1 MTIERVIVAGFKS
14 FAERTEVALRPLTIL
29 AGANG
34 AGKSTVMQALLLL
47 KQTLESDY
55 DAGPL
60 RLDGPHVAFSRVEQ
74 MLWAGPPQKATT
86 FTLGLHVSGQI
97 GYEATFAKG
106 TDGAVPLAITE
117 AKYIYRDQLSTL
129 SPVPSQEQLSVY
141 VKLLSNLLRDA
152 NASKIFNL
160 DIGSVLSLLAGLD
173 IQIPTTSD
181 VQDLSLS
188 GSVKLLLPITS
199 DIQDLSLSGSVQR
212 ERCFLFV
219 PWVTARVS
227 KSESE
232 HIVFLNGPPAQA
244 HIRRCVQSIIHLPGL
259 RGNPSRTYPAA
270 AVGSSFRGPF
280 THYVASVI
288 AEWQRRQDGRL
299 SRLNDDLFE
308 LGLTSYVC
316 AQPVSDVELALRVG
330 RTPGATS
337 SDTVDIADTGLG
349 LSQALP
355 VLVALL
361 VAEPGQLVLVEHP
374 ELHLHPRAVRA
385 LAGLLQRA
393 IKRGVWVVL
402 ETHSDLLLISL
413 QEQVARGALR
423 PEDVLL
429 HWVQRDERG
438 ASVLHSTTL
447 DESGDWGEDIP
458 VDFEDIRLKA
468 VSSYLKAT
476 FKM

>member
-1 MTIERVIVAGFKS
+1 MTIERVILAGFKS

-60 RLDGPHVAFSRVEQ
+60 RIDGPHVAFTHVEQ
-74 MLWAGPPQKATT
+74 MLWSGPPERATH
-86 FTLGLHVSGQI
+86 FTLGLHIGSDV
-97 GYEATFAKG
+97 GYEATFRQGKG
-106 TDGAVPLAITE
+106 GVPPLKITQ
-117 AKYIYRDQLSTL
+117 ATYVHRDQRAALSL
-129 SPVPSQEQLSVY
+129 EPSQEQFAAYLR
-141 VKLLSNLLRDA
+141 LLGSLGVVLPNRQDLVPSGRVQRQGFFLFIPSLTRARDGEQA
-152 NASKIFNL
+152 DS
-160 DIGSVLSLLAGLD
+160 LSLFRPP
-173 IQIPTTSD
+173 ISPD
-181 VQDLSLS
+181 V
-188 GSVKLLLPITS
+188 
-199 DIQDLSLSGSVQR
+199 
-212 ERCFLFV
+212 ERDV
-219 PWVTARVS
+219 R
-227 KSESE
+227 
-232 HIVFLNGPPAQA
+232 G
-244 HIRRCVQSIIHLPGL
+244 IIHLPGL
-259 RGNPSRTYPAA
+259 RGNPRRTYPAA

-280 THYVASVI
+280 THYAASVI

-299 SRLNDDLFE
+299 RRLDDDLTA
-308 LGLTSYVC
+308 LGLTSSVR
-316 AQPVSDVELALRVG
+316 AHRVSDVELALRVG
-330 RTPGATS
+330 RTLGAE
-337 SDTVDIADTGLG
+337 SDDLVDIADTGLG

-361 VAEPGQLVLVEHP
+361 VAEPGQLVFVEHP

-385 LAGLLQRA
+385 LAGPLRRA
-393 IKRGVWVVL
+393 IERGVWVVL

-447 DESGDWGEDIP
+447 DESGAWGDMPI
-458 VDFEDIRLKA
+458 DFNDVHLEAMRN
-468 VSSYLKAT
+468 YLDAAIKT
-476 FKM
+476 

>member
-47 KQTLESDY
+47 KQTLEFDY

-60 RLDGPHVAFSRVEQ
+60 RIDGPHVAFSRVEQ
-74 MLWAGPPQKATT
+74 MLWAGPPQRAAQ
-86 FTLGLHVSGQI
+86 FTLGLHLSSRH
-97 GYEATFAKG
+97 GYEATFRQGEGG
-106 TDGAVPLAITE
+106 TLPLEIAQAT
-117 AKYIYRDQLSTL
+117 YVYRDQRAALSL
-129 SPVPSQEQLSVY
+129 EPSQEQFAAYLR
-141 VKLLSNLLRDA
+141 LLGSLGIVLPNRQDLVPSGRVQRQGFFLFIPSLTRARDGEQA
-152 NASKIFNL
+152 DS
-160 DIGSVLSLLAGLD
+160 LSLFRPP
-173 IQIPTTSD
+173 ISPD
-181 VQDLSLS
+181 V
-188 GSVKLLLPITS
+188 
-199 DIQDLSLSGSVQR
+199 
-212 ERCFLFV
+212 ERDV
-219 PWVTARVS
+219 R
-227 KSESE
+227 
-232 HIVFLNGPPAQA
+232 G
-244 HIRRCVQSIIHLPGL
+244 IIHLPGL
-259 RGNPSRTYPAA
+259 RGNPRRTYPAA

-280 THYVASVI
+280 THYVAGVI

-308 LGLTSYVC
+308 LGLTSNVR

-330 RTPGATS
+330 RTLGAE
-337 SDTVDIADTGLG
+337 SDDLVDIADTGLG

-361 VAEPGQLVLVEHP
+361 VAEPGQLVFVEHP

-385 LAGLLQRA
+385 LAGPLRRA
-393 IKRGVWVVL
+393 IERGVWVVL

-447 DESGDWGEDIP
+447 DESGAWGDMPI
-458 VDFEDIRLKA
+458 DFNDVHLEAMRN
-468 VSSYLKAT
+468 YLDAAIKT
-476 FKM
+476 

>member
-34 AGKSTVMQALLLL
+34 AGKSTLMQALLLL

-74 MLWAGPPQKATT
+74 MLWAGPPQRAAQ
-86 FTLGLHVSGQI
+86 FTLGLHLSSRH
-97 GYEATFAKG
+97 GYEATFRQGEEG
-106 TDGAVPLAITE
+106 TLPLEIAQAT
-117 AKYIYRDQLSTL
+117 YVYRDQRAALSL
-129 SPVPSQEQLSVY
+129 EPSQEQFAAYLR
-141 VKLLSNLLRDA
+141 LLGSLGIVLPNRQDLVPSGRVQRQGFFLFIPSLTRARDGEQA
-152 NASKIFNL
+152 DS
-160 DIGSVLSLLAGLD
+160 LSLFRPPISPD
-173 IQIPTTSD
+173 MERD
-181 VQDLSLS
+181 VR
-188 GSVKLLLPITS
+188 G
-199 DIQDLSLSGSVQR
+199 
-212 ERCFLFV
+212 
-219 PWVTARVS
+219 
-227 KSESE
+227 
-232 HIVFLNGPPAQA
+232 
-244 HIRRCVQSIIHLPGL
+244 IIHLPGL

-280 THYVASVI
+280 THYVAGVI
-288 AEWQRRQDGRL
+288 AEWQRHEDGRL
-299 SRLNDDLFE
+299 RRLNDDLFE
-308 LGLTSYVC
+308 LGLTSYVH

-330 RTPGATS
+330 RMLGAE
-337 SDTVDIADTGLG
+337 SDDLVDIADTGLG

-361 VAEPGQLVLVEHP
+361 VAEPGQLVFVEHP

-385 LAGLLQRA
+385 LAGPLRRA

-413 QEQVARGALR
+413 QEQVAHGALR

>member
-34 AGKSTVMQALLLL
+34 AGKSTLMHALLLL

-74 MLWAGPPQKATT
+74 MLWAGLPQKATT

-188 GSVKLLLPITS
+188 GSV
-199 DIQDLSLSGSVQR
+199 QR

-232 HIVFLNGPPAQA
+232 HIVFLNGPPAQE
-244 HIRRCVQSIIHLPGL
+244 HIRRCIQSIIHLPGL
-259 RGNPSRTYPAA
+259 RGNPRRTYPAA

-280 THYVASVI
+280 THYAASVI

-330 RTPGATS
+330 RTPGAE
-337 SDTVDIADTGLG
+337 SDDLVDIADTGLG

-385 LAGLLQRA
+385 LAGPLQRA
-393 IKRGVWVVL
+393 IERGVWVVL

-447 DESGDWGEDIP
+447 DESGAWGDMPI
-458 VDFEDIRLKA
+458 DFNDVHLEAMRN
-468 VSSYLKAT
+468 YLDAAIKT
-476 FKM
+476 

>member
-34 AGKSTVMQALLLL
+34 AGKSTLMQALLLL

-74 MLWAGPPQKATT
+74 MLWAGPPQRAAQ
-86 FTLGLHVSGQI
+86 FTLGLHLSSRH
-97 GYEATFAKG
+97 GYEATFRQGEGG
-106 TDGAVPLAITE
+106 TLPLEIAQAT
-117 AKYIYRDQLSTL
+117 YVYRDQRAALSL
-129 SPVPSQEQLSVY
+129 EPSQEQFAAYLR
-141 VKLLSNLLRDA
+141 LL
-152 NASKIFNL
+152 
-160 DIGSVLSLLAGLD
+160 GSLGVAL
-173 IQIPTTSD
+173 PNR
-181 VQDLSLS
+181 QDFVFS
-188 GSVKLLLPITS
+188 GR
-199 DIQDLSLSGSVQR
+199 VQR
-212 ERCFLFV
+212 QGFFLFV
-219 PWVTARVS
+219 PLLIRS
-227 KSESE
+227 LDSEQADGLSLF
-232 HIVFLNGPPAQA
+232 HPP
-244 HIRRCVQSIIHLPGL
+244 ISPDVERDVRGIIHLPGL
-259 RGNPSRTYPAA
+259 RGNPRRTYPAA

-280 THYVASVI
+280 THYVAGVI

-330 RTPGATS
+330 RTLGAE
-337 SDTVDIADTGLG
+337 SDDLVDIADTGLG

-361 VAEPGQLVLVEHP
+361 VAEPGQLVFVEHP

-385 LAGLLQRA
+385 LAGPLRRA
-393 IKRGVWVVL
+393 IGRGVWVVL

-447 DESGDWGEDIP
+447 DESGAWGDMPI
-458 VDFEDIRLKA
+458 DFNDVHLEAMR
-468 VSSYLKAT
+468 SYLDAAIKT
-476 FKM
+476 

>member
-34 AGKSTVMQALLLL
+34 AGKSTLMQALLLL

-60 RLDGPHVAFSRVEQ
+60 RIDGPHVAFSQVEQ
-74 MLWAGPPQKATT
+74 MLWAGPPQRAAQ
-86 FTLGLHVSGQI
+86 FTLGLHLSSRH
-97 GYEATFAKG
+97 GYEATFRQGEGG
-106 TDGAVPLAITE
+106 TPPLEIAQAT
-117 AKYIYRDQLSTL
+117 YVYRDQRAALSL
-129 SPVPSQEQLSVY
+129 EPSQEQFAAYLR
-141 VKLLSNLLRDA
+141 LLGSLGVALPNRQDFVFSGRVQRQGFFLFIPSLTRARDGEQA
-152 NASKIFNL
+152 DS
-160 DIGSVLSLLAGLD
+160 LSLFRPP
-173 IQIPTTSD
+173 ISPD
-181 VQDLSLS
+181 V
-188 GSVKLLLPITS
+188 
-199 DIQDLSLSGSVQR
+199 
-212 ERCFLFV
+212 ERDV
-219 PWVTARVS
+219 R
-227 KSESE
+227 
-232 HIVFLNGPPAQA
+232 G
-244 HIRRCVQSIIHLPGL
+244 IIHLPGL
-259 RGNPSRTYPAA
+259 RGNPQRAYPAA

-280 THYVASVI
+280 THYVAGVI

-308 LGLTSYVC
+308 LGLTSNVR
-316 AQPVSDVELALRVG
+316 AQPVSDVEFALRVG
-330 RTPGATS
+330 RTLGAE
-337 SDTVDIADTGLG
+337 SDDLVDIADTGLG

-361 VAEPGQLVLVEHP
+361 VAEPGQLVFVEHP

-385 LAGLLQRA
+385 LAGPLRRA
-393 IKRGVWVVL
+393 IGRGVWVVL

-447 DESGDWGEDIP
+447 DANGDWGEDVP

>member
-34 AGKSTVMQALLLL
+34 AGKSTLMHALLLL

-74 MLWAGPPQKATT
+74 MLWAGPPQRAAQ
-86 FTLGLHVSGQI
+86 FTLGLHLSSRH
-97 GYEATFAKG
+97 GYEATFRQGEGG
-106 TDGAVPLAITE
+106 TPPLEIAQAT
-117 AKYIYRDQLSTL
+117 YVHRDQRAALSL
-129 SPVPSQEQLSVY
+129 EPSQEQFAAYLR
-141 VKLLSNLLRDA
+141 LLSSLGIALPNRQDFVPSGRVQRQGFFLFIPSLARVRDGEQA
-152 NASKIFNL
+152 DS
-160 DIGSVLSLLAGLD
+160 
-173 IQIPTTSD
+173 
-181 VQDLSLS
+181 LSLS
-188 GSVKLLLPITS
+188 RPPIIP
-199 DIQDLSLSGSVQR
+199 DA
-212 ERCFLFV
+212 ERDV
-219 PWVTARVS
+219 R
-227 KSESE
+227 
-232 HIVFLNGPPAQA
+232 G
-244 HIRRCVQSIIHLPGL
+244 IIHLPGL
-259 RGNPSRTYPAA
+259 RGNPRRTYPAA

-280 THYVASVI
+280 THYVAGVI

-308 LGLTSYVC
+308 LGLTSNVR
-316 AQPVSDVELALRVG
+316 AQPVSDVEFVLRVG
-330 RTPGATS
+330 RTPGAE
-337 SDTVDIADTGLG
+337 SDDLVDIADAGLG

-361 VAEPGQLVLVEHP
+361 VAEPRQLVFVEHP

-385 LAGLLQRA
+385 LAGPLRRA
-393 IKRGVWVVL
+393 IGRGVWVVL

-423 PEDVLL
+423 PQDVLL

-447 DESGDWGEDIP
+447 DANGDWGEDIP

>member
-1 MTIERVIVAGFKS
+1 MTIERVILAGFKS

-34 AGKSTVMQALLLL
+34 AGKSTLMQALLLL

-60 RLDGPHVAFSRVEQ
+60 RIDGPHVAFSRVEQ
-74 MLWAGPPQKATT
+74 MLWAGPPQRAAQ
-86 FTLGLHVSGQI
+86 FTLGFHLSSRH
-97 GYEATFAKG
+97 GYEANFRQGEGG
-106 TDGAVPLAITE
+106 TPPLEIAQAT
-117 AKYIYRDQLSTL
+117 YVHRDQRAALSL
-129 SPVPSQEQLSVY
+129 EPSQEQLAAY
-141 VKLLSNLLRDA
+141 LRLLGSLGVALPNRQDFVFSGRVQRQGFFLFIPSLTRARDGEQA
-152 NASKIFNL
+152 DS
-160 DIGSVLSLLAGLD
+160 LSLFRPP
-173 IQIPTTSD
+173 ISPD
-181 VQDLSLS
+181 V
-188 GSVKLLLPITS
+188 
-199 DIQDLSLSGSVQR
+199 
-212 ERCFLFV
+212 ERDV
-219 PWVTARVS
+219 R
-227 KSESE
+227 
-232 HIVFLNGPPAQA
+232 G
-244 HIRRCVQSIIHLPGL
+244 IIHLPGL

-280 THYVASVI
+280 THYAASVI

-361 VAEPGQLVLVEHP
+361 VAEPGQLVFVEHP

-385 LAGLLQRA
+385 LAGPLRRA
-393 IKRGVWVVL
+393 IGRGVWVVL

-413 QEQVARGALR
+413 QELVARGALR
-423 PEDVLL
+423 PQDVLL

-447 DESGDWGEDIP
+447 DANGDWGEDVP

>member
-60 RLDGPHVAFSRVEQ
+60 RLDGPHVAFSQVEQ
-74 MLWAGPPQKATT
+74 MLWAGPPQRAAQ
-86 FTLGLHVSGQI
+86 FTLGLHLSSRH
-97 GYEATFAKG
+97 GYEVTFRQGEGDTLPLEIAQATY
-106 TDGAVPLAITE
+106 V
-117 AKYIYRDQLSTL
+117 YRDQRAALSL
-129 SPVPSQEQLSVY
+129 EPSQEQFAAYLR
-141 VKLLSNLLRDA
+141 LLGSLGIVLPNRQDLVPSGRVQRQGFFLFIPSLTRARDGEQA
-152 NASKIFNL
+152 DS
-160 DIGSVLSLLAGLD
+160 LSLFRPP
-173 IQIPTTSD
+173 ISPD
-181 VQDLSLS
+181 V
-188 GSVKLLLPITS
+188 
-199 DIQDLSLSGSVQR
+199 
-212 ERCFLFV
+212 ERDV
-219 PWVTARVS
+219 R
-227 KSESE
+227 
-232 HIVFLNGPPAQA
+232 G
-244 HIRRCVQSIIHLPGL
+244 IIHLPEL
-259 RGNPSRTYPAA
+259 RGNPSRTYPVA
-270 AVGSSFRGPF
+270 AVGSSFQGPF

-288 AEWQRRQDGRL
+288 VEWQRRQDGRL
-299 SRLNDDLFE
+299 DRLSEDLKA
-308 LGLTSYVC
+308 LGLTSRVR
-316 AQPVSDVELALRVG
+316 AHQVSDVALALRVG
-330 RTPGATS
+330 RTANAQGD
-337 SDTVDIADTGLG
+337 DTVDIADAGLG

-385 LAGLLQRA
+385 LAGPLRRA
-393 IKRGVWVVL
+393 IGRGVWVVL

-447 DESGDWGEDIP
+447 DESGAWGDMPI
-458 VDFEDIRLKA
+458 DFNDVHLEAMR
-468 VSSYLKAT
+468 SYLDAAIKT
-476 FKM
+476 

>member
-1 MTIERVIVAGFKS
+1 MIIERVIVAGFKS

-34 AGKSTVMQALLLL
+34 AGKSTLMQALLLL

-74 MLWAGPPQKATT
+74 MLWAGPPQRAAQ
-86 FTLGLHVSGQI
+86 FTLGLHLSSQH
-97 GYEATFAKG
+97 GYEVTFRQGEGDTLPLEIAQATY
-106 TDGAVPLAITE
+106 V
-117 AKYIYRDQLSTL
+117 YRDQRAALSL
-129 SPVPSQEQLSVY
+129 EPSQEQFAAYLR
-141 VKLLSNLLRDA
+141 LL
-152 NASKIFNL
+152 
-160 DIGSVLSLLAGLD
+160 GSLGIVL
-173 IQIPTTSD
+173 PNR
-181 VQDLSLS
+181 QDLVPS
-188 GSVKLLLPITS
+188 GR
-199 DIQDLSLSGSVQR
+199 VQR
-212 ERCFLFV
+212 QGFFLFV
-219 PWVTARVS
+219 PSLTRARDGEQADS
-227 KSESE
+227 LS
-232 HIVFLNGPPAQA
+232 LLRPPISPDMERD
-244 HIRRCVQSIIHLPGL
+244 IRGIIHLPGL

-280 THYVASVI
+280 THYVAGVI

-299 SRLNDDLFE
+299 RRLNDDLFE
-308 LGLTSYVC
+308 LGLTSYVH
-316 AQPVSDVELALRVG
+316 AQPVSDIELALRVG
-330 RTPGATS
+330 RTPGAEFDDS
-337 SDTVDIADTGLG
+337 VDIADAGLG

-361 VAEPGQLVLVEHP
+361 VAEPGQLVFVEHP

-385 LAGLLQRA
+385 LAGPLRRA

-423 PEDVLL
+423 SEDVLL

>member
-1 MTIERVIVAGFKS
+1 MTIERVILAGFKS

-34 AGKSTVMQALLLL
+34 AGKSTLMHALLLL

-74 MLWAGPPQKATT
+74 MLWAGPPQRAAQ
-86 FTLGLHVSGQI
+86 FTLGLHLSSRH
-97 GYEATFAKG
+97 GYEVTFRQGEGGTLPLEIAQATY
-106 TDGAVPLAITE
+106 V
-117 AKYIYRDQLSTL
+117 YRDQRAALSL
-129 SPVPSQEQLSVY
+129 EPSQEQFAAYLR
-141 VKLLSNLLRDA
+141 LLGSLGIVLPNRQDLVPSGRVQRQGFFLFIPSLTRARDGEQA
-152 NASKIFNL
+152 DS
-160 DIGSVLSLLAGLD
+160 LSLFRPP
-173 IQIPTTSD
+173 ISPD
-181 VQDLSLS
+181 V
-188 GSVKLLLPITS
+188 
-199 DIQDLSLSGSVQR
+199 
-212 ERCFLFV
+212 ERDV
-219 PWVTARVS
+219 R
-227 KSESE
+227 
-232 HIVFLNGPPAQA
+232 G
-244 HIRRCVQSIIHLPGL
+244 IIHLPGL

-280 THYVASVI
+280 THYVAGVI
-288 AEWQRRQDGRL
+288 AEWQRLQDGL
-299 SRLNDDLFE
+299 VSRLKDDLFE
-308 LGLTSYVC
+308 LGLTSNVR
-316 AQPVSDVELALRVG
+316 AQPVSDVEFALRVG
-330 RTPGATS
+330 RTPGAE
-337 SDTVDIADTGLG
+337 SDDLVDIADTGLG

-385 LAGLLQRA
+385 LAGPLRRA
-393 IKRGVWVVL
+393 IERGVWVVL

-447 DESGDWGEDIP
+447 DANGDWGEDVP
-458 VDFEDIRLKA
+458 VDFEDIRLNA

>member
-34 AGKSTVMQALLLL
+34 AGKSTLMHALLLL

-74 MLWAGPPQKATT
+74 MLWAGPPQRAAQ
-86 FTLGLHVSGQI
+86 FTLGLHLSSRH
-97 GYEATFAKG
+97 GYEATFRQGEGG
-106 TDGAVPLAITE
+106 TPPLEIAQAT
-117 AKYIYRDQLSTL
+117 YVYRDQRAALSL
-129 SPVPSQEQLSVY
+129 EPSQEQFAAYLR
-141 VKLLSNLLRDA
+141 LLS
-152 NASKIFNL
+152 
-160 DIGSVLSLLAGLD
+160 SLGIALPNRQDFVPSGRVQRQGFFLFIPSLARVRNGEQVD
-173 IQIPTTSD
+173 S
-181 VQDLSLS
+181 LSLS
-188 GSVKLLLPITS
+188 GPPIIP
-199 DIQDLSLSGSVQR
+199 DA
-212 ERCFLFV
+212 ERDV
-219 PWVTARVS
+219 R
-227 KSESE
+227 
-232 HIVFLNGPPAQA
+232 G
-244 HIRRCVQSIIHLPGL
+244 IIHLPGL

-280 THYVASVI
+280 THYVAGVI

-308 LGLTSYVC
+308 LGLTSYVR

-361 VAEPGQLVLVEHP
+361 VAEPGQLVFVEHP

-385 LAGLLQRA
+385 LAGPLRRA
-393 IKRGVWVVL
+393 IGRGVWVVL

-423 PEDVLL
+423 PQDVLL

-438 ASVLHSTTL
+438 ASMLHSTTL
-447 DESGDWGEDIP
+447 DANGDWGEDVP
-458 VDFEDIRLKA
+458 VDFEDIRLNA

>member
-1 MTIERVIVAGFKS
+1 MTIERVILAGFKS

-34 AGKSTVMQALLLL
+34 AGKSTLMHALLLL

-74 MLWAGPPQKATT
+74 MLWAGPPQKATH
-86 FTLGLHVSGQI
+86 FTLGLHVSSQI
-97 GYEATFAKG
+97 GYEATFARS
-106 TDGAVPLAITE
+106 TDGAVPLEITQAI
-117 AKYIYRDQLSTL
+117 YSHSDQRAALSTT
-129 SPVPSQEQLSVY
+129 PSQEQCLAY
-141 VKLLSNLLRDA
+141 ARLM
-152 NASKIFNL
+152 
-160 DIGSVLSLLAGLD
+160 GSLLPNIADQAL
-173 IQIPTTSD
+173 
-181 VQDLSLS
+181 DLS
-188 GSVKLLLPITS
+188 GQP
-199 DIQDLSLSGSVQR
+199 QR
-212 ERCFLFV
+212 QGFFLFI
-219 PWVTARVS
+219 PSVS
-227 KSESE
+227 RMRAANGELVDSLTMPYPPYKS
-232 HIVFLNGPPAQA
+232 HIEKHLRGL
-244 HIRRCVQSIIHLPGL
+244 IHVLGL
-259 RGNPSRTYPAA
+259 RGNPRRAYPIAA
-270 AVGSSFRGPF
+270 IGSSFPGPF

-288 AEWQRRQDGRL
+288 AEWQRRQDERL
-299 SRLNDDLFE
+299 RQLDDDLTA
-308 LGLTSYVC
+308 LGLTSSVR
-316 AQPVSDVELALRVG
+316 AHRVSDVELALRVG
-330 RTPGATS
+330 RTLGAE
-337 SDTVDIADTGLG
+337 SDDLVDIADTGLG

-361 VAEPGQLVLVEHP
+361 VAEPGQLVFVEHP

-385 LAGLLQRA
+385 LAGPLRRA
-393 IKRGVWVVL
+393 IGRGVWVVL

-423 PEDVLL
+423 PQDVLL

-447 DESGDWGEDIP
+447 DANGDWGEDVP
-458 VDFEDIRLKA
+458 VDFEDIRLNA

>member
-34 AGKSTVMQALLLL
+34 AGKSTLMHALLLL

-60 RLDGPHVAFSRVEQ
+60 RLDGPHVAFSQVEQ
-74 MLWAGPPQKATT
+74 MLWSGPPQRAAQ
-86 FTLGLHVSGQI
+86 FTLGLHLSSRH
-97 GYEATFAKG
+97 GYEATFRQGEGG
-106 TDGAVPLAITE
+106 TLPLEIAQAT
-117 AKYIYRDQLSTL
+117 YVYRDQRAALSL
-129 SPVPSQEQLSVY
+129 EPSQEQFAAYLR
-141 VKLLSNLLRDA
+141 LL
-152 NASKIFNL
+152 
-160 DIGSVLSLLAGLD
+160 GSLGVAL
-173 IQIPTTSD
+173 PNR
-181 VQDLSLS
+181 QDFVFS
-188 GSVKLLLPITS
+188 GH
-199 DIQDLSLSGSVQR
+199 VQR
-212 ERCFLFV
+212 QGFFLFV
-219 PWVTARVS
+219 PLLIRS
-227 KSESE
+227 LDSEQADGLSLF
-232 HIVFLNGPPAQA
+232 HPP
-244 HIRRCVQSIIHLPGL
+244 ISPDVERDVRGIIHLPGL
-259 RGNPSRTYPAA
+259 RGNPRRTYPAA

-280 THYVASVI
+280 THYAASVI
-288 AEWQRRQDGRL
+288 AEWQRRQDERL
-299 SRLNDDLFE
+299 RRLDDDLTA
-308 LGLTSYVC
+308 LGLTSSVR
-316 AQPVSDVELALRVG
+316 AHRVSDVELALRVG
-330 RTPGATS
+330 RTPGAE
-337 SDTVDIADTGLG
+337 SDDLVDIADTGLG

-385 LAGLLQRA
+385 LAGPLRRA
-393 IKRGVWVVL
+393 IGRGVWVVL

-447 DESGDWGEDIP
+447 DESGAWGDMPI
-458 VDFEDIRLKA
+458 DFNDVHLEAMRN
-468 VSSYLKAT
+468 YLDAAIKT
-476 FKM
+476 

>member
-1 MTIERVIVAGFKS
+1 MTIERVILAGFKS
-14 FAERTEVALRPLTIL
+14 FAEQTEVALRPLTIL

-34 AGKSTVMQALLLL
+34 AGKSTLLQALLLL

-60 RLDGPHVAFSRVEQ
+60 RIDGPHVAFSQVEQ

-173 IQIPTTSD
+173 IQIPTTPD

-259 RGNPSRTYPAA
+259 RGNPRRTYPAA
-270 AVGSSFRGPF
+270 AVGSSFQGPF
-280 THYVASVI
+280 THYVAGVI

-308 LGLTSYVC
+308 LGLTSNVR

-330 RTPGATS
+330 RTLGAE
-337 SDTVDIADTGLG
+337 SDDLVDIADTGLG

-361 VAEPGQLVLVEHP
+361 VAEPGQLVFVEHP

-385 LAGLLQRA
+385 LASPIQRA
-393 IKRGVWVVL
+393 IERGVWVVI
-402 ETHSDLLLISL
+402 ETHSDLLLTSL

-423 PEDVLL
+423 PKDVLL
-429 HWVQRDERG
+429 HWVGRDERG
-438 ASVLHSTTL
+438 ASVLHSTML
-447 DESGDWGEDIP
+447 DESGAWGDMPI
-458 VDFEDIRLKA
+458 DFNDVHLEAMRN
-468 VSSYLKAT
+468 YLDAAIKT
-476 FKM
+476 